1 MTQTLGVF
9 GLGYVG
15 CVSAAC
21 FAKAG
26 WHVIGVDVNDAKV
39 DMINRGTSPVVEAG
53 VVDLVREVVADG
65 RLRAT
70 TDPGKAVSAAA
81 ISLICVGTPSRPN
94 GALDTTYVA
103 RVCEDIGR
111 ALRER
116 HERHIVVVR
125 STVMPGTT
133 ATVVTPILERAA
145 QRKVGDGL
153 AVCVNPEFLREGT
166 SLQDF
171 YHPAFTLIG
180 SDDRSVACEVAE
192 LYGTID
198 APLHII
204 DTKAAEIVKYACNA
218 FHGLKVAFANEIG
231 TICRAMNID
240 GREVMRVFCED
251 RKLNVS
257 PYYLKPGF
265 AFGGSCLPKD
275 LRALVHQARQLDVEA
290 PVLAAVLQS
299 NRQQIERAVD
309 MVLRTGKRRVGLLG
323 LSFKPGTDDL
333 RESPLVTLAE
343 TLLGKGMQL
352 AIYDPDVSGARVMGA
367 NRAYIEREIPHI
379 WSLMRESVRDVV
391 QHAETI
397 VIGNKLDEYRQVE
410 TLRQDGQVVI
420 DLVRMFDKRTGE
432 DGGYQGICW

>member
-70 TDPGKAVSAAA
+70 TDPGEAVTAAA

-231 TICRAMNID
+231 NICRAMNID

-275 LRALVHQARQLDVEA
+275 LRAILYQAKQVDVELPMLNATLETNRRQLE
-290 PVLAAVLQS
+290 LAFNLV
-299 NRQQIERAVD
+299 R
-309 MVLRTGKRRVGLLG
+309 RTEKRRVGVLG
-323 LSFKPGTDDL
+323 LSFKAGTDDL
-333 RESPLVTLAE
+333 RESPIVLLIE
-343 TLLGKGMQL
+343 TLIGKGYKVV
-352 AIYDPDVSGARVMGA
+352 IYDEEVALAKLVGA
-367 NRAYIEREIPHI
+367 NRRYIEETIPHI
-379 WSLMRESVRDVV
+379 SSLMLNSPQEVMESCEVVVISKKTSPIRE
-391 QHAETI
+391 ALTK
-397 VIGNKLDEYRQVE
+397 NA
-410 TLRQDGQVVI
+410 DGRVVI
-420 DLVRMFDKRTGE
+420 DLVRALEEPAERPEHYEGL
-432 DGGYQGICW
+432 CW